1 MIKNILFTGG
11 GGVGNELIW
20 KKLHKKY
27 NLFFCDAKIDNIDP
41 IIPKKFK
48 FNVSYCN
55 SKRYVKD
62 IKKICLK
69 KNIDLIV
76 PGIDEELIKLFKNKK
91 NLPEIFTPN
100 LKVIETCNNK
110 WKTYNFCIK
119 NKIQTPL
126 TSLATKFSLKH
137 KKNVVFKPISGRG
150 SKDIFFLESNKEA
163 NALRNFLKI
172 RKKIKNFIV
181 QDLVVG
187 EEYTVTCFINS
198 QNQLIL
204 PYKVISKKG
213 ITKEAIFE
221 DNKKIKN
228 FSLNICKLL
237 NVKNII
243 NIQLIKK
250 NNKLYLI
257 EINPRISTTFCIMIF
272 NDIDPFDINN
282 TKSTVSKKKL
292 TRFIKNY
299 VF

>member
-27 NLFFCDAKIDNIDP
+27 NLFFCDAKIENIDP
-41 IIPKKFK
+41 IIPEKSK

-55 SKRYVKD
+55 SKEYVKD

-76 PGIDEELIKLFKNKK
+76 PGIDEELIKLAKK
-91 NLPEIFTPN
+91 RKDLPKIFIPN
-100 LKVIETCNNK
+100 LKAIETCNNK

-119 NKIQTPL
+119 NKILTPL
-126 TSLATKFSLKH
+126 TSLAVKFSLKH
-137 KKNVVFKPISGRG
+137 KKNVIFKPISGRG
-150 SKDIFFLESNKEA
+150 SKDIFFLESNKES
-163 NALRNFLKI
+163 NALIYFLKI
-172 RKKIKNFIV
+172 RKKLKNFIV

-187 EEYTVTCFINS
+187 DEYTVTCYIN
-198 QNQLIL
+198 NQDQIIL
-204 PYKVISKKG
+204 PYKVINKKG

-221 DNKKIKN
+221 DNRKIKD
-228 FSLNICKLL
+228 FSLKICKLL
-237 NVKNII
+237 NIKNIV

-272 NDIDPFDINN
+272 NEIDPFDINN
-282 TKSTVSKKKL
+282 TKRTIRKKKL

-299 VF
+299 VS